1 MSSSVDGGTAARMP
15 SQEYGYPRS
24 ATLTRPGGIES
35 RQMPWNPSQPAIAS
49 QVTSRRVPAESVKR
63 STGRSV
69 SSSPTSVSET
79 SNSIMAPA
87 ASLAWI
93 RSLTIS
99 VWA

>member
-1 MSSSVDGGTAARMP
+1 MSSSVDGATVARMP

-24 ATLTRPGGIES
+24 ATWMRPGGMES

-49 QVTSRRVPAESVKR
+49 QVTSCLVLAASVKR
-63 STGRSV
+63 STGWSV
-69 SSSPTSVSET
+69 SSPPTAVSDT
-79 SNSIMAPA
+79 SNSIPAPA
-87 ASLAWI
+87 ASLACI